1 MEKHLFLGDEAIA
14 QAAIDAGISGV
25 YAYPG
30 TPSTEIT
37 EYIQGSPVTKER
49 GIHCRWSAN
58 EKTAMEAALGMCY
71 AGKRALCCMKHV
83 GLNVAADCFMNA
95 AMSGING
102 GMIILTADD
111 PSMHSSQ
118 NEQDNRVYGNFAMIP
133 MFEPSSQQ
141 EAYDMVYHG
150 FELSEKLG
158 YPILLRVTTRMAHSR
173 AGVVTSPLKPE
184 NRMNCPEDGR
194 QRFILLPALARKRFK
209 SLLASQEAF
218 TEASE
223 NSAYN
228 KYFDAPNKDLG
239 IITTGIAFNYLSEN
253 YPDGFEHP
261 VLKISQYPLPRKQV
275 EKIVGECKEILVLE
289 EGYPVVEEQLKGF
302 LAKGVTVHGRLDGTL
317 QRDGELTPDA
327 VGKALC
333 KEILVLEEGYP
344 VVEEQ
349 LKGFLAKGVTVHGRL
364 DGTLQRDGELTPDAV
379 GKALGKEIQSYYAI
393 PEVVEQRPPALCQ
406 GCGHRDMYEALN
418 EVIAEY
424 NGTAKVFGD
433 IGCYTL
439 GALPPFR
446 AIDSCIDMGAS
457 ITMAKG
463 ASDAGVFPAISVIG
477 DSTFTHSGM
486 TGLLDCVNENTN
498 ITIVI
503 SDNETTAMTGGQDSA
518 GTGRLESIC
527 AGIGVDPAHIRVM
540 VPLKNFEE
548 MKSIIREEIEYKG
561 VSVLIPRRECIQ
573 TLTRKK
579 KASKK

>member
-14 QAAIDAGISGV
+14 QAAIDAGLSGV

-30 TPSTEIT
+30 TPSTEIM
-37 EYIQGSPVTKER
+37 EYVQNSPVAKER
-49 GIHCRWSAN
+49 GIHCHWSAN
-58 EKTAMEAALGMCY
+58 EKTAMEAALGMSY
-71 AGKRALCCMKHV
+71 AGKRSLCCMKHV
-83 GLNVAADCFMNA
+83 GMNVAADCFMNA

-102 GMIILTADD
+102 GMIIVTADD

-133 MFEPSSQQ
+133 MLEPSSQQ
-141 EAYDMVYHG
+141 EAYDMIYEG
-150 FELSEKLG
+150 FELSERLG
-158 YPILLRVTTRMAHSR
+158 YPILFRVTTRMAHSR
-173 AGVVTSPLKPE
+173 AGVETSAPKPE
-184 NRMNCPEDGR
+184 NAMRCPEDGR
-194 QRFILLPALARKRFK
+194 KRFILLPALARKRFRVLLDAQK
-209 SLLASQEAF
+209 SF

-223 NSAYN
+223 SSIYN
-228 KYFDAPNKDLG
+228 RYIDAPNKRMG
-239 IITTGIAFNYLSEN
+239 IIATGIAFNYLSEN
-253 YPDGFEHP
+253 FPEGCEYP

-275 EKIVGECKEILVLE
+275 ERIVGECEEILVLE
-289 EGYPVVEEQLKGF
+289 EGYPVVEEQIKGF
-302 LAKGVTVHGRLDGTL
+302 LSKNLTIHGRLDGTL
-317 QRDGELTPDA
+317 R
-327 VGKALC
+327 
-333 KEILVLEEGYP
+333 
-344 VVEEQ
+344 
-349 LKGFLAKGVTVHGRL
+349 
-364 DGTLQRDGELTPDAV
+364 RDGELTPDAV
-379 GKALGKEIQSYYAI
+379 GKALGKEIRSYYAI
-393 PEVVEQRPPALCQ
+393 PEIVEQRPPALCQ

-418 EVIAEY
+418 EVVAEY
-424 NGTAKVFGD
+424 GDAAKVFGD

-439 GALPPFR
+439 GALPPFQ

-463 ASDAGVFPAISVIG
+463 AADAGVFPAISVIG

-486 TGLLDCVNENTN
+486 TGLLDCVNEKTN

-527 AGIGVDPAHIRVM
+527 AGIGVEPEHIRVM
-540 VPLKNFEE
+540 VPLKKNFEE
-548 MKSIIREEIEYKG
+548 MKRIIREEIEYKG